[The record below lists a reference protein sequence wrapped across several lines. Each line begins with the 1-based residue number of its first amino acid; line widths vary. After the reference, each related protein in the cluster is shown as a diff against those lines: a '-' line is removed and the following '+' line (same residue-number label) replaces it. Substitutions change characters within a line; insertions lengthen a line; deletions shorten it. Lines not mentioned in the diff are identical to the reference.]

1 MKIKTPFH
9 VGILFLI
16 FLNLSIVCADSNDNL
31 TVVEPSF
38 DEFNNV
44 DVIFK
49 ENVTENNEFEVGT
62 VDDSFFMVRL
72 IKLKVRLIK

>member
-1 MKIKTPFH
+1 MKVKTAFY

-16 FLNLSIVCADSNDNL
+16 FLNLSIVCVDSNDNL

-49 ENVTENNEFEVGT
+49 ENITENNEFEV
-62 VDDSFFMVRL
+62 
-72 IKLKVRLIK
+72 